1 MFQVTFDLG
10 WLLMGYI
17 QDKDIVPFTLVKI
30 TI

>member
-10 WLLMGYI
+10 WLLMGHI
-17 QDKDIVPFTLVKI
+17 QDKGIVPFTLVKI